1 MGKKRVVAL
10 VLVLI
15 VMMIGSLL
23 FAAGAKETGEKKP
36 TFVMVPK
43 LVHPFYE
50 PCIEGFQ
57 DAGAKYGVN
66 IEVESPPKLDI
77 ALQVKVIEDLIARG
91 VDGIA
96 ISAVDNKGLMA
107 VIDEAIAAGIKVI
120 CFDADAPDTNRA
132 TYIGT
137 VNKQAGVTAAEYLF
151 ELMGGKGN
159 MAIIQGGLTPNLNER
174 QEGIREAAAKSNVK
188 VIAFED
194 YHADF
199 AEGVDK
205 TEALLET
212 YPELDAIF
220 GVEAYG
226 APVAATVLKEQGRA
240 GEIIVGGFDDLAE
253 TITGIKDG
261 SVHFCLVQKAYKMG
275 WMSVEILLDMMNGK
289 EIPKVIDTGVIIV
302 NKDNVDSYMAQVKA
316 ELQQ

>member
-132 TYIGT
+132 TYIGN
-137 VNKQAGVTAAEYLF
+137 VNHQAGVPAADCRY
-151 ELMGGKGN
+151 
-159 MAIIQGGLTPNLNER
+159 R
-174 QEGIREAAAKSNVK
+174 
-188 VIAFED
+188 
-194 YHADF
+194 
-199 AEGVDK
+199 
-205 TEALLET
+205 
-212 YPELDAIF
+212 
-220 GVEAYG
+220 
-226 APVAATVLKEQGRA
+226 
-240 GEIIVGGFDDLAE
+240 
-253 TITGIKDG
+253 
-261 SVHFCLVQKAYKMG
+261 
-275 WMSVEILLDMMNGK
+275 
-289 EIPKVIDTGVIIV
+289 
-302 NKDNVDSYMAQVKA
+302 
-316 ELQQ
+316 